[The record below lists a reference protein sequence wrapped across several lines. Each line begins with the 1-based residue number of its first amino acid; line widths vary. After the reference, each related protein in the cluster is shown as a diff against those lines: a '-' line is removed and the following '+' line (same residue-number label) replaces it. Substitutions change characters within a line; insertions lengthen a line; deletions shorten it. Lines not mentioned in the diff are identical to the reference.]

1 MAMEAVNIPKYIAD
15 DIYWLGMR
23 RNVRLE
29 TNTYLAIFKHESKTL
44 PLLIDPGGPNIA
56 KRILKR
62 LHAILGDIKKLR
74 MVFLSH
80 HDPDAAINLVKLLKL
95 NPALVILCTEDV
107 WRLAYALGVSSAR
120 FQPVESLNSGM
131 IRLPW
136 GRTLQFLPV
145 PFCPSRGAC
154 MIYDAESRILF
165 SGALFGGITFTTALF
180 AVPQH
185 WEGIRIWHQ
194 MYIPTNSVLQRAL
207 GIVRDLHPPP
217 RLIAPQHGAILKDD
231 MIPLVMERLAN
242 LPVGVAQT
250 HATAIDKL
258 VYLEAINDVL
268 DKIRQ
273 QTGSGV
279 VEHLLH
285 RLDED
290 RSFPHLFT
298 VKQGKLTDIQDD
310 ILDDV
315 MGAFKMLLYALIQ
328 EQPADIQD
336 IVRNAVI
343 DSDWDVSTF
352 MQSFV
357 HRPEDTR

>member
-1 MAMEAVNIPKYIAD
+1 MDAVNLPKQIAD

-29 TNTYLAIFKHESKTL
+29 TNTYLALFEHHGKSL

-62 LHAILGDIKKLR
+62 LHMTLGDIKSLR
-74 MVFLSH
+74 MVFLSNH
-80 HDPDAAINLVKLLKL
+80 GADAAINLVKLLKL
-95 NPALVILCTEDV
+95 NPALVVLCTEDV
-107 WRLAYALGVSSAR
+107 WRLAYALGISSAR
-120 FQPVESLNSGM
+120 FQAVGSLKEGT

-136 GRTLQFLPV
+136 GRVLRFLPV

-154 MIYDAESRILF
+154 MLYDAESRILF
-165 SGALFGGITFTTALF
+165 SGPLFGGITFTTSLF

-185 WEGIRIWHQ
+185 WEGIRMWHQ
-194 MYIPTNSVLQRAL
+194 MYIPTREALSRAL
-207 GIVRDLHPPP
+207 AIVRKLVPPP
-217 RLIAPQHGAILKDD
+217 RMIAPQHGAILKDD
-231 MIPLVMERLAN
+231 LIPLVMDRLDA
-242 LPVGVAQT
+242 LPVGVALNQ
-250 HATAIDKL
+250 ATAIDKL
-258 VYLEAINDVL
+258 MYVEAINDVL
-268 DKIRQ
+268 DRIRQ
-273 QTGSGV
+273 HTGPDV
-279 VEHLLH
+279 IEQLLH

-298 VKQGKLTDIQDD
+298 VKQGRLVDIQDD

-328 EQPADIQD
+328 EQPAEIQE
-336 IVRNAVI
+336 IARTAVI

-357 HRPEDTR
+357 HRASR